1 MKKTF
6 IYLSF
11 IIFLGWFPSLF
22 AGEIYVSL
30 QGNDK
35 NPGTKEAPFYTLNRA
50 IKQARE
56 WRRLN
61 RPEVAG
67 GIYIRL
73 EEGVYALASI
83 LSSKLYREEFIFV
96 WKRVFMPSAILC
108 FFVRKIVGHPI
119 LQR

>member
-61 RPEVAG
+61 RLEVAG
-67 GIYIRL
+67 GIYISL
-73 EEGVYALASI
+73 EEGVYA
-83 LSSKLYREEFIFV
+83 
-96 WKRVFMPSAILC
+96 
-108 FFVRKIVGHPI
+108 
-119 LQR
+119 QRNSLFLRPEDSGTQIGRAHV

>member
-35 NPGTKEAPFYTLNRA
+35 NPGTKEAPFNTLNRA
-50 IKQARE
+50 IKQARDSYHS
-56 WRRLN
+56 
-61 RPEVAG
+61 PAG
-67 GIYIRL
+67 IHKFL
-73 EEGVYALASI
+73 PQKA
-83 LSSKLYREEFIFV
+83 RETT
-96 WKRVFMPSAILC
+96 P
-108 FFVRKIVGHPI
+108 RK
-119 LQR
+119 